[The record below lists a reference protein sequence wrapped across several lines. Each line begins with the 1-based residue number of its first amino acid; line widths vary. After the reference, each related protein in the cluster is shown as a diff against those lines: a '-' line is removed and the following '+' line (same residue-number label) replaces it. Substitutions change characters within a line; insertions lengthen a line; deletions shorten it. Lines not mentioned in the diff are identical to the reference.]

1 MGVFSNSMIITN
13 VGDYAQRIVAGLVLI
28 AAVAFD
34 IYSIYSQKRREA
46 RAEQPSRVNI
56 PQAAGTQD

>member
-1 MGVFSNSMIITN
+1 MGVFSNGMIITN

-34 IYSIYSQKRREA
+34 IYSQKRREA